1 MRWIVLLQSVRS
13 LPLHPSKPPSSKAW
27 HFSLLLLCLSFASV
41 AGARSRP
48 HYGGAIRVE
57 VDGDPMQRPSGMA
70 RRLVLDGLT
79 RLDEQGQTRPSLAE
93 HWTSENN
100 NHRWQFRLRTGVV
113 FHDGKPL
120 TSIAVAASLTDSC
133 RIAACP
139 WSGVHAVGQSLIITS
154 DSAIPEL
161 PAMLAEDRFRIQAVA
176 GDETDASPLPGSIL
190 IGTGP
195 FRLVSSQSKPVV
207 RLEANVVRLEANDE
221 CWQGR
226 PFLDAI
232 ELIPRKAS
240 HEFSMDMNSTAF
252 NKGIDLVALEPG
264 EVRQATQRR
273 LTLATQPAVSLL
285 ALQVREESLNLQ
297 LRAALSLAIDRSA
310 IYQVIFQKQGE
321 VTASLL
327 PASVSGYSFLFPTER
342 DLSHAQTQ
350 RGGLTP
356 QPLTIAAEDSE
367 PVQLAAAR
375 IALNLHDAGFNV
387 RALPPLHD
395 GRIANADLTLRT
407 IPLSSGQT
415 EVALDAML
423 RIFGQTATVP
433 ANNPNDPTA
442 AYKIERTFLDQH
454 TVIPILYLPRTW
466 AVSSRIRDLRLTF
479 DGTPDLADAS
489 LNAEDAP

>member
-1 MRWIVLLQSVRS
+1 MRWIVLLPFVRR
-13 LPLHPSKPPSSKAW
+13 LAFQPRHGI
-27 HFSLLLLCLSFASV
+27 LLGLCLSVALC

-100 NHRWQFRLRTGVV
+100 NHRWQFRLRAGVV

-120 TSIAVAASLTDSC
+120 TSIAVAASLTESC

-161 PAMLAEDRFRIQAVA
+161 SAMLAEDRFRIQAIA
-176 GDETDASPLPGSIL
+176 SDESDGASLPNSIL

-195 FRLVSSQSKPVV
+195 YRLAPSQSK
-207 RLEANVVRLEANDE
+207 AAVRLEANDE

-226 PFLDAI
+226 PFLDVI
-232 ELIPRKAS
+232 DLIPRQAGRD
-240 HEFSMDMNSTAF
+240 FWMDLNSTAAS
-252 NKGIDLVALEPG
+252 KGIDLVALEPS

-273 LTLATQPAVSLL
+273 LTLVTRPAVSLL
-285 ALQVREESLNLQ
+285 ALQIREESLNPQ
-297 LRAALSLAIDRSA
+297 LRAALALAIDRSA

-327 PASVSGYSFLFPTER
+327 PASVSGYSFLFPAER
-342 DLSHAQTQ
+342 DLAHAQAQ

-356 QPLTIAAEDSE
+356 QPLTIAADDSE
-367 PVQLAAAR
+367 PMQLAAAR

-415 EVALDAML
+415 EIALDTML

-466 AVSSRIRDLRLTF
+466 AVSSRLRDLRLSF
-479 DGTPDLADAS
+479 DGTPDLANAS
-489 LNAEDAP
+489 LNTTSEDAP

>member
-1 MRWIVLLQSVRS
+1 MRWIVLLPSVRR
-13 LPLHPSKPPSSKAW
+13 LAFPPRQVRQSI
-27 HFSLLLLCLSFASV
+27 LLGLCLSVALS

-48 HYGGAIRVE
+48 HYGGAVRVE
-57 VDGDPMQRPSGMA
+57 VDGDPMQRQSGFA

-79 RLDEQGQTRPSLAE
+79 RLDEQGQAKPSLAE

-100 NHRWQFRLRTGVV
+100 NHRWQLRLRAGVV

-120 TSIAVAASLTDSC
+120 TSIAVAASLTESC

-139 WSGVHAVGQSLIITS
+139 WTGVHAVGPSLIITS

-161 PAMLAEDRFRIQAVA
+161 PAMLAEDRFRIQETSN
-176 GDETDASPLPGSIL
+176 DETDASTLPGSTL

-195 FRLVSSQSKPVV
+195 FRLAPSQNK
-207 RLEANVVRLEANDE
+207 AVVRLEANDE

-226 PFLDAI
+226 PFLDTV
-232 ELIPRKAS
+232 ELIPRQAGRD
-240 HEFSMDMNSTAF
+240 FWMDLNSTVV
-252 NKGIDLVALEPG
+252 NKGIDLVALEPS

-273 LTLATQPAVSLL
+273 LTLTTRPAVSLL
-285 ALQVREESLNLQ
+285 ALQVREESLNPQ
-297 LRAALSLAIDRSA
+297 LRAALALAIDRSA

-327 PASVSGYSFLFPTER
+327 PTSVSGYSFLFPTER
-342 DLSHAQTQ
+342 DLSHAQAQ

-367 PVQLAAAR
+367 PMQLAAAR

-423 RIFGQTATVP
+423 RLFGQTATLP
-433 ANNPNDPTA
+433 ATHPNDPTA

-466 AVSSRIRDLRLTF
+466 AVSSRLRDLRLTF
-479 DGTPDLADAS
+479 DGMPDLANAS
-489 LNAEDAP
+489 LNAGSEDAP